1 MTEALTSFQI
11 SISAGI
17 TAVLAFYPGFIQNQQ
32 NIKLSNVWGKKG
44 NIELEWVDI
53 FLFAL
58 VLLGMICIGARL
70 QV

>member
-1 MTEALTSFQI
+1 MHGE
-11 SISAGI
+11 
-17 TAVLAFYPGFIQNQQ
+17 
-32 NIKLSNVWGKKG
+32 KKG

-58 VLLGMICIGARL
+58 ALLGMICIGARL